1 MKSAY
6 RFILFISIV
15 SLYLLNACKKQETA
29 PDLAYEYFDLT
40 HGRFIIYDA
49 IKITHDAAQAVHDTN
64 YYQMKTVIGDT
75 IIDNAGR
82 VANRYLRYFRNSELD
97 PWVLIDI
104 YTTIIENRRA
114 ELVEENQRVIKLVFA
129 PTLSKSW
136 NANAFNLLPTMDCY
150 YRAIDNKANIG
161 ALSFDSTLIVE
172 QADFS
177 SLIGHER
184 KYEVYAKGIGMVYK
198 YFKDLDISNFDTLNV
213 KKGDELFLTI
223 NSYGIE

>member
-1 MKSAY
+1 MKKAH
-6 RFILFISIV
+6 RFVLFL
-15 SLYLLNACKKQETA
+15 SLASLALLNACKKQDAA
-29 PDLAYEYFDLT
+29 PDMAYSYFDLT
-40 HGRFIIYDA
+40 HGRYIIYDA
-49 IKITHDAAQAVHDTN
+49 VKISHDAAQAVHDTL

-75 IIDNAGR
+75 IIDNEGR
-82 VANRYLRYFRNSELD
+82 VANRYLRFFRNTELD
-97 PWVLIDI
+97 PWVLQDI

-114 ELVEENQRVIKLVFA
+114 ELVVENQRLIKLVFA

-136 NANAFNLLPTMDCY
+136 NANAFNMLPTMDCY
-150 YRAIDNKANIG
+150 YRAINKKATIG

-184 KYEVYAKGIGMVYK
+184 KYEVYAKGIGMVYT
-198 YFKDLDISNFDTLNV
+198 YFKDLEIANFDTLNV
-213 KKGDELFLTI
+213 KKGEELFLTI

>member
-1 MKSAY
+1 MKSVN
-6 RFILFISIV
+6 RFILFV
-15 SLYLLNACKKQETA
+15 SLVSLSSLMACKKQDVA
-29 PDLAYEYFDLT
+29 VDMAYDYFDLT
-40 HGRFIIYDA
+40 HGRYIIYDA
-49 IKITHDAAQAVHDTN
+49 VKITHDAAQGVHDTN

-75 IIDNAGR
+75 IIDNEGR
-82 VANRYLRYFRNSELD
+82 VANRFLRYFRNAETEAWTLQD
-97 PWVLIDI
+97 M

-136 NANAFNLLPTMDCY
+136 DANAFNLLPMMDCY
-150 YRAIDNKANIG
+150 YRALDKKANIG
-161 ALSFDSTLIVE
+161 GLSFDSTLIVE

-198 YFKDLDISNFDTLNV
+198 YYKDLDIANFDTLNV

>member
-1 MKSAY
+1 MKSAH
-6 RFILFISIV
+6 RFILFISLV
-15 SLYLLNACKKQETA
+15 SLSLLSACKKQDIAVEM
-29 PDLAYEYFDLT
+29 AYDYFDLT
-40 HGRFIIYDA
+40 HGRYIIYDA
-49 IKITHDAAQAVHDTN
+49 VKITHDAAQAVHDTN

-75 IIDNAGR
+75 IIDNEGR

-97 PWVLIDI
+97 AWVLQDI

-150 YRAIDNKANIG
+150 YRAIHKKANIG

-198 YFKDLDISNFDTLNV
+198 YYKDLDIANFDTLNV

>member
-1 MKSAY
+1 MKNAH
-6 RFILFISIV
+6 RFILFISLV
-15 SLYLLNACKKQETA
+15 SLTLLNACKKQDNS
-29 PDLAYEYFDLT
+29 PDMAYAYFDLT
-40 HGRFIIYDA
+40 HGRYIIYDA
-49 IKITHDAAQAVHDTN
+49 VKITHDANQAVHDTLR
-64 YYQMKTVIGDT
+64 YQMKTVIGDT
-75 IIDNAGR
+75 IIDNEGR
-82 VANRYLRYFRNSELD
+82 VANRYLRFFRTNELNF
-97 PWVLIDI
+97 WVLQDI

-114 ELVEENQRVIKLVFA
+114 ELVEENQRIIKLVFA

-136 NANAFNLLPTMDCY
+136 NANAFNMLPTMDCY
-150 YRAIDNKANIG
+150 YRAIDKKATIG
-161 ALSFDSTLIVE
+161 LLSFDSTLIVE

-198 YFKDLDISNFDTLNV
+198 YFKDLEIANFDTLNV

>member
-1 MKSAY
+1 MKSAF
-6 RFILFISIV
+6 RFILVIPIL
-15 SLYLLNACKKQETA
+15 SLVFLNACKKQEPS
-29 PDLAYEYFDLT
+29 PDMAYSYFDLT

-49 IKITHDAAQAVHDTN
+49 VKITHDAAQSQHDTLV
-64 YYQMKTVIGDT
+64 YQMKTVIGDT
-75 IIDNAGR
+75 IIDNEGR
-82 VANRYLRYFRNSELD
+82 TANRFLRFFRNTESD
-97 PWVLIDI
+97 PWVLQDI

-114 ELVEENQRVIKLVFA
+114 ELVVENQRIIKLVFA

-136 NANAFNLLPTMDCY
+136 NANAFNMLSTMDCY
-150 YRAIDNKANIG
+150 YRAIDKKATIG

-184 KYEVYAKGIGMVYK
+184 KYEVYAKGIGMVYTF
-198 YFKDLDISNFDTLNV
+198 FKDLEIANFDTLNV